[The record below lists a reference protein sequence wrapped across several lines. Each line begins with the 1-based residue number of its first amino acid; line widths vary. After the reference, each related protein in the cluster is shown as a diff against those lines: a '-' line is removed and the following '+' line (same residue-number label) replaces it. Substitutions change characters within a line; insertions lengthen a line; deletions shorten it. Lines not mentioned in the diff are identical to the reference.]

1 VRHELSISTRIDA
14 TAPLQEMSYS
24 DPRLDELAYLAANSF
39 TIVVHRNI
47 VLLLAPLTK
56 ESTFSSPGRKTSF
69 KNSGGSVVD
78 LTVALPDATVF
89 ELSDFSVV
97 LVGALL
103 FSEAE
108 SSSPRALRVRLVVAA
123 FGMLKMIRL

>member
-1 VRHELSISTRIDA
+1 
-14 TAPLQEMSYS
+14 MSDS

-56 ESTFSSPGRKTSF
+56 ESTFASPGRKTSS
-69 KNSGGSVVD
+69 KNSGGSAVD
-78 LTVALPDATVF
+78 LTVALPDAIFF

-97 LVGALL
+97 LVGSLL

-123 FGMLKMIRL
+123 FGMLKLIR